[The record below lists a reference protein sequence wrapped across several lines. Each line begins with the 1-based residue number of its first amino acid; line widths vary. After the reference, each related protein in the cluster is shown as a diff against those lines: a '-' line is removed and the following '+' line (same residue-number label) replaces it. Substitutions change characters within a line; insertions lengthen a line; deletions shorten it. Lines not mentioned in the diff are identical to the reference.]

1 VYTGVYIFRISVY
14 KSVTIFNVLHLQL
27 DDTVAMIM
35 LPYLTVGKDGA
46 PETLLELCLKYVADH
61 LDTICSIDPFTKD
74 YKLKN
79 GLTLPVEICEKLLHV
94 YQRGGNILD
103 DRFLNI
109 FQNPQT
115 ARLQRVHLRNSSI
128 TDDGLCALLNQKLIE
143 LVIDNCFNITE
154 SSLVH
159 INGSGT
165 SLLSLVIGSSV
176 RLLPDTLQDTAY
188 HRRGYILRTPNL
200 RRLAVRHFIVN
211 EEKTYFPLLLRPL
224 HNLTYLDLS
233 ECYDLGDLSYL
244 CQLKSLVSL
253 ILYNV
258 RWLDSAVGSL
268 CKLVNL
274 R

>member
-1 VYTGVYIFRISVY
+1 MFRNSVD
-14 KSVTIFNVLHLQL
+14 KFLTIFYVLYLQL
-27 DDTVAMIM
+27 DDKVPMIM
-35 LPYLTVGKDGA
+35 LPYLTVFKDSA
-46 PETLLELCLKYVADH
+46 PETLLELCLKYVVDH

-79 GLTLPVEICEKLLHV
+79 GLTLPVEICEKILNV

-115 ARLQRVHLRNSSI
+115 ARLQRVNLRNSSI

-159 INGSGT
+159 INDSGN

-176 RLLPDTLQDTAY
+176 HLLPKTLQDSAF
-188 HRRGYILRTPNL
+188 HGRGYILRTPNL

-233 ECYDLGDLSYL
+233 ECFDLGDLSYL
-244 CQLKSLVSL
+244 CELKSLISL

-258 RWLDSAVGSL
+258 QWLQGAVGSL

>member
-1 VYTGVYIFRISVY
+1 
-14 KSVTIFNVLHLQL
+14 
-27 DDTVAMIM
+27 M
-35 LPYLTVGKDGA
+35 LPFLTVCKDSA
-46 PETLLELCLKYVADH
+46 PETLLELCLKYTIDH
-61 LDTICSIDPFTKD
+61 LDTICSIDPFTND
-74 YKLKN
+74 YKLKD
-79 GLTLPVEICEKLLHV
+79 GLALPVEICEKILHV
-94 YQRGGNILD
+94 YQQGGNVLD

-109 FQNPQT
+109 FKNPQT

-143 LVIDNCFNITE
+143 LVIDNCSNITE

-159 INGSGT
+159 INDSGS
-165 SLLSLVIGSSV
+165 SLLSLIIGSSV
-176 RLLPDTLQDTAY
+176 RLLPNTLQGSDY

-211 EEKTYFPLLLRPL
+211 GEKTYFPLLLRPL

-233 ECYDLGDLSYL
+233 GCFDLGDLSYL
-244 CQLKSLVSL
+244 SELKSLSSL
-253 ILYNV
+253 ILYDV
-258 RWLDSAVGSL
+258 QWLQGAIGSL